1 MKKIC
6 LLWLCLSLCQ
16 IGLAQ
21 PEIALDLFGSGFN
34 SPISIQNAG
43 DDRLFIVERA
53 GIIKIINADGSVNG
67 TSFLDINSIV
77 DNSTGPGEEGGL
89 LGLVFHPSYQSNGFF
104 FVNYTNNSGN
114 SVISRF
120 SVSNGNVNLAD
131 SNSEVILL
139 TINQPFPNHNG
150 GNLAFGPDGYLYI
163 GMGDGGSG
171 GDPDDQAQNLS
182 TLLGKMLR
190 IDVDSGS
197 PYAIPSDNP
206 YLNDGDPLTLGE
218 IWALGLRN
226 PWRFS
231 FDSQSGDLWIA
242 DVGQGLY
249 EEINMVSSTDPGI
262 NYGWRCYEAST
273 AFNTLNCP
281 AINTLTFPIGEYSHS
296 GGAFFRC
303 SITGGYVYRG
313 SESPNLSG
321 VYFFSDYC
329 SNEIGA
335 LEYDG
340 NNWNMS
346 FSDPYNGEGW
356 VSFGE
361 DMNGELYIAGI
372 LTGNIYKLV
381 EANLST
387 ESNDLKD
394 FNMHPNP
401 ANDILSFN
409 FENTLASRID
419 FYDLHG
425 KLVREITDITE
436 YSFSISTQ
444 QLSKGLYIVKV
455 QGANGNLAHKKLVVH

>member
-1 MKKIC
+1 MKKFY
-6 LLWLCLSLCQ
+6 LFWLCLCAGQ
-16 IGLAQ
+16 IALTQ
-21 PEIALDLFGSGFN
+21 PEIALDLFGFGFN
-34 SPISIQNAG
+34 SPIAIQNAG

-53 GIIKIINADGSVNG
+53 GIIKIINGDGSING
-67 TSFLDINSIV
+67 ASFLNIDSIV
-77 DNSTGPGEEGGL
+77 ENSTGPGEEGGL
-89 LGLVFHPSYQSNGFF
+89 LGLAFHPSYQSNGFF

-120 SVSNGNVNLAD
+120 SLSNGDMNLAD
-131 SNSEVILL
+131 SNSELILL
-139 TINQPFPNHNG
+139 TINQPFTNHNG
-150 GNLAFGPDGYLYI
+150 GNLAFGSDGYLYI
-163 GMGDGGSG
+163 GMGDGGNG
-171 GDPDDQAQNLS
+171 GDPGDRAQNLN

-206 YLNDGDPLTLGE
+206 YLNDDDSTTLGE
-218 IWALGLRN
+218 IWGYGLRN

-231 FDSQSGDLWIA
+231 FDSQTGDLWIA

-249 EEINMVSSTDPGI
+249 EEINMVSSTDSGI
-262 NYGWRCYEAST
+262 NYGWRCYEANA
-273 AFNTLNCP
+273 AFNTSGCP
-281 AINTLTFPIGEYSHS
+281 TMNTLTFPIGEYSHS
-296 GGAFFRC
+296 GGALFRC

-313 SESPNLSG
+313 SESPSLSG

-346 FSDPYNGEGW
+346 FSDPYTDEGW

-361 DMNGELYIAGI
+361 DINGELYIAGI

-381 EANLST
+381 DANLST
-387 ESNDLKD
+387 ESYDLNN
-394 FNMHPNP
+394 FTMHPNP
-401 ANDILSFN
+401 TNDLLNFN

-425 KLVREITDITE
+425 KLVRVITDLTE
-436 YSFSISTQ
+436 FSFSLSTQ
-444 QLSKGLYIVKV
+444 QFSKGLYIVKV
-455 QGANGNLAHKKLVVH
+455 QDANGNLAHKKLVVN